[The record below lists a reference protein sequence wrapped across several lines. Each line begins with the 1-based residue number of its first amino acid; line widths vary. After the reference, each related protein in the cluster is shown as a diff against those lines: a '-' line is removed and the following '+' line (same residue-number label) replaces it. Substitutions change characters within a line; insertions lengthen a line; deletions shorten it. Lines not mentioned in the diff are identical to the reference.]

1 MRVVVIVDGGFLKN
15 KYRQFH
21 AGKYPTADEVADIC
35 ANRLMQVPQ
44 LAGDALFRIYFYDCF
59 PYDGEV
65 VDPVT
70 RQRVQFGNTPSAQA
84 QITFLHQLMQKERL
98 AVRSGTLSYNGWKVH
113 PSKIEE
119 IVQSQS
125 ALTASDLIYD
135 FKQKQLDIMIGLD
148 IALMAQK
155 KIMEKVVIVAG
166 DSDLVPAMAFA
177 RNEGCLVYLCTLGHP
192 VKFGMIEH
200 SDGRISLS
208 I

>member
-1 MRVVVIVDGGFLKN
+1 
-15 KYRQFH
+15 
-21 AGKYPTADEVADIC
+21 
-35 ANRLMQVPQ
+35 
-44 LAGDALFRIYFYDCF
+44 
-59 PYDGEV
+59 
-65 VDPVT
+65 
-70 RQRVQFGNTPSAQA
+70 
-84 QITFLHQLMQKERL
+84 MQKERM

-113 PSKIEE
+113 PSRIEE

-125 ALTASDLIYD
+125 PLTANDLIYD

-148 IALMAQK
+148 IALLAQK
-155 KIMEKVVIVAG
+155 RIVDKVVIVAG

-200 SDGRISLS
+200 SDGLITLG